1 MRVRSAAD
9 PSSPPFPPPPARA
22 QYQSGP
28 SHRGRLR
35 GPGWGVGGGGS
46 RMDPSQMEKKVSEHN
61 QSQRSSVQSL
71 FKVPLLFKDNTGAD
85 DDVGESRALD
95 SISEG
100 PSFQRQMTSTRIEPS
115 REGSKEGSGKKLTNV
130 GCLAVHIKKCRHF
143 SPRINLQYYT
153 NLFIRITVN
162 RVMKCTKSHCLNY
175 KNNEK
180 RPEIKF
186 EEVKYFSVQ
195 VPRRHDDE
203 RNMLHL
209 ELMEFDDLE
218 AYPVLLGSF
227 SLHLYEI
234 IQKGCF
240 TEEFFMKIRNLVVCR
255 VEVEFMFSYG
265 NFGYGFSHQLELEE
279 FGVHWKMI
287 NVQRGSLSQ
296 KLPFRPSAPGGLPK
310 RSELKPLQKLIQPSM
325 FMNVPPPVERTDPLT
340 NVITPQLI
348 EYPAFLSPDLNV
360 TLGNQQKQTHLSSPV
375 RLEKLQQ
382 QPRDRLDR
390 MKKEYRNLKTWEEKS
405 NYLDQILRMK
415 IEPKE
420 FEDSKDT
427 DDNDDMI
434 FNRATPFPA
443 SFFQTSEFSFK
454 KQEDKTL
461 PSELPVKIPE
471 VKKSLPLVEKR
482 TEPAVSHLFIQ
493 EDAKTK
499 NGSLPPEESTP
510 LPPVSIKGKNTFV
523 ESIDGRDKPVH
534 EMTEPEG
541 DTSEKQFTGSPSSEV
556 KLRQSRMSLE
566 KIELLQSE
574 TRLKGIILSPD
585 RRKKS
590 TDEGGLESKRQS
602 FKQES
607 KKSLG
612 FKELQ
617 DLKDIDAASKMTL
630 PRHVSFNISSEAL
643 ELPSNPGRINRGGT
657 DENISFIEE
666 DKSKDKK
673 TGREK
678 SEDEAKEVV
687 IKHTYVEDNSFRQ
700 ARPEGMPPFQGCQ
713 KPMISRERFE
723 PFLRNIHDI
732 PVEAEGDER
741 IQHVPICTV
750 VKKDSTNAEIIE
762 HEDQDPPYPPV
773 LSSLTVNSEHASW
786 ESNPDIFTI
795 KSLDTEEELE
805 RGLSK
810 FSMES
815 MSEET
820 AFSIDIDLIGKGQ
833 DNLLSELLDLKPSLE
848 KLQKTMVLKSILND
862 DLNDLSEELFAQPT
876 FIMEI
881 EVQKKTQTFLA
892 DDTSL
897 ENSDTDICDSA
908 QNEQIDLSGM
918 KISDSKSSKIDI
930 TNIQSEQIEVLGK
943 ISTSSKFSKHD
954 VKIVQSEQIEL
965 SRKPTSIP
973 KFSQNEL
980 KIVQSEQIE
989 LSRKPTSTP
998 KFSQNELKIVQS
1010 EQIELSRKPTSTPKF
1025 SQNELKIVQSEQI
1038 ELSGKPSL
1046 SPKFSQNELKLV
1058 QSEQI
1063 ELLGKISSSPKFSQN
1078 ELKLVPSG
1086 QIELLGKPSMSPK
1099 FSQNEL
1105 KLVQS
1110 GQIELSGKPSMSP
1123 KFSQNELKLAQSGQI
1138 ELLGKPSMSPK
1149 FSQNELKLAQSGQIE
1164 LSGKPSSSPKVSQY
1178 DLKSVHSEQIE
1189 LSGKPSSSPKVSQ
1202 YDLKSVHSEQ
1212 IELSGKPSSS
1222 PRVSQYD
1229 LKIVQSEQIEL
1240 SGKPSSSPKVSQY
1253 DLKSVHS
1260 EQIELSGKPSSSPRV
1275 SQYDLKIVQSEQ
1287 IELLEKPSS
1296 SPRVSQYDLKIVQ
1309 NEQIE
1314 LSEKQSPS
1322 PKVSKSDIRSVHSEQ
1337 IELSGKLSPSPE
1349 VSQYDLKSVQSE
1361 ETELSG
1367 KLSPSPKLS
1376 KSDVRSVQ
1384 SEEIE
1389 LSGKL
1394 SPSPKLSKS
1403 DVRSVHSEEIE
1414 LSGELSSS
1422 PKLSQYDLKSVHSE
1436 QIELSGKLSP
1446 SPKVSQYDLKSVHSE
1461 ETELSG
1467 KLSPSP
1473 KVSKSDLKS
1482 VHSEQIELSGKPS
1495 PKVSKSDVKSV
1506 HSEHIELSGKL
1517 SPSPKVSQYDLK
1529 SVQSEQ
1535 IELSGKL
1542 SPSPKVSKSDVKSV
1556 HSEHIELLG
1565 KLSPSP
1571 KVSQYDLKS
1580 VQSEQIE
1587 LSEKISSTSKSSKH
1601 EPKIVQS
1608 GQIELSRKP
1617 SLSSRSSKH
1626 ELKIVQSEQMKE
1638 LSGKP
1643 SSSSKSSKHELK
1655 IVHSE
1660 QMKELSGKPSSS
1672 SKSSKHD
1679 LKIVQSEQ
1687 LKELSGKPSSRS
1699 SKNAIKIVQSEQLNE
1714 LSGKPSLSS
1723 RSSKHELKIV
1733 HSEQMKELSGKPSS
1747 SSKSSKHELKI
1758 VHSEQ
1763 IELSG
1768 KLSPSPKSVSKE
1780 AMNIEILSESQ
1791 VVGLTEEVEE
1801 CHISETFEEPEEQP
1815 SIVEGDLSSRRKHSF
1830 KKKHPEECSQKSSEG
1845 AIQSLSS
1852 EKSERPED
1860 MEHVE
1865 PISPEP
1871 VTELDL
1877 QHSLTVWNGN
1887 LASTSQESH
1896 ESKHLE
1902 VDIAKS
1908 KSYVRHIFLQ
1918 AFPSDSGLDS
1928 NIVSV
1933 IELDKDHYQG
1943 SWVETDI
1950 GSPDE
1955 RSPGIEEFPRDKND
1969 SLLMKKLD
1977 GEKSEKK
1984 DLSSVLDNTSTYIM
1998 HKLSESDRTSI
2009 KSFVSN
2015 VYSNFPTEN
2024 ITELH
2029 LTKEAEV
2036 EKEKQVN
2043 FVAHDKEHHEEIHA
2057 KTIRILDKSDDINVK
2072 SVARPKHTSF
2082 KECLSGSEAELL
2094 TADLNKHIQDFLL
2107 ERLSGSEKISKEELP
2122 KIFENLYLI
2131 YDKIG
2136 IPTSFK
2142 AEISG
2147 KDYPGSFSE
2156 TSAKSTSAN
2165 QTSFDDGNLQIRLR
2179 DLISEILQQYLLR
2192 SKYSERESE
2201 QRDQNLPP
2209 YKIRTIPFS
2218 HEVKR
2223 DFSEGSLSGES
2234 DIRSLSN
2241 QSIQD
2246 LLSVVSETEL
2256 VHLKS
2261 DLSKCIQSLFIER
2274 LSNMGLIT
2282 EKEFRALNEN
2292 LSLINSSDRPLKFLS
2307 SDLKGLSQILG
2318 KSSEKPCYKTLSRNV
2333 SEEVIDERFS
2343 NAELARKL
2351 EREYFA
2357 LHSYKRKPSFVR
2369 EEEKQYTRERV
2380 GKQGGKNS
2388 KKSSQEFLFNNSTER
2403 ITKLVFRREQK
2414 DHNFMQLPQV
2424 EKTGF
2429 EEEIQDLH
2437 GWYNKPKITHSK
2449 ATVKIKP
2456 LDRKD
2461 HVNIYKVTVKER
2473 SEPIIIPSDENS
2485 EIQSEL
2491 KEYFYKS
2498 KLPSSS
2504 NSFYL
2509 NSDNEEESKLKDQ
2522 CYGKSKENS
2531 KKKPLLTVAQFQKE
2545 LQAVYVKPKEATIE
2559 RCVSPP
2565 PTDYS
2570 SRIVEIN
2577 TSKPSLFPEV
2587 LKTESSRPKFR
2598 REREYVE
2605 KQKRPLYRTAKIL
2618 AASQPATRLLLKKSP
2633 QRTLLFP
2640 WSGKRNIH
2648 DSSEN
2653 KKEELHL
2660 TSYKHLEKAKARA
2673 RFDLGRSPDD
2683 KQYCKNFSRPN
2694 TAPEFNKRLKE
2705 SLGKFANPR
2714 LVSAGL
2720 FQVPNVGL
2728 EEYNQRKDLKDLEK
2742 CSIICDI
2749 LQLLNSSY
2757 VKRKYEDD

>member
-115 REGSKEGSGKKLTNV
+115 REGSKEGSGKKLTNMLKKTNRNDSTDSDVQEVPALVPFGDVV

-240 TEEFFMKIRNLVVCR
+240 TEEFFMKIRNL
-255 VEVEFMFSYG
+255 
-265 NFGYGFSHQLELEE
+265 
-279 FGVHWKMI
+279 
-287 NVQRGSLSQ
+287 
-296 KLPFRPSAPGGLPK
+296 
-310 RSELKPLQKLIQPSM
+310 LKPLQKLIQPSM

>member
-115 REGSKEGSGKKLTNV
+115 REGSKEGSGKKLTNMLKKTNRNDSTDSDVQEVPALVPFGDVV

-265 NFGYGFSHQLELEE
+265 NFGYGFSHQL
-279 FGVHWKMI
+279 
-287 NVQRGSLSQ
+287 
-296 KLPFRPSAPGGLPK
+296 
-310 RSELKPLQKLIQPSM
+310 KPLQKLIQPSM

-420 FEDSKDT
+420 FEDSK
-427 DDNDDMI
+427 
-434 FNRATPFPA
+434 
-443 SFFQTSEFSFK
+443 
-454 KQEDKTL
+454 
-461 PSELPVKIPE
+461 LPVKIPE

>member
-115 REGSKEGSGKKLTNV
+115 REGSKEGSGKKLTNMLKKTNRNDSTDSDVQEVPALVPFGDVV

-234 IQKGCF
+234 IQ
-240 TEEFFMKIRNLVVCR
+240 
-255 VEVEFMFSYG
+255 
-265 NFGYGFSHQLELEE
+265 
-279 FGVHWKMI
+279 
-287 NVQRGSLSQ
+287 
-296 KLPFRPSAPGGLPK
+296 
-310 RSELKPLQKLIQPSM
+310 LKPLQKLIQPSM

>member
-130 GCLAVHIKKCRHF
+130 
-143 SPRINLQYYT
+143 
-153 NLFIRITVN
+153 
-162 RVMKCTKSHCLNY
+162 
-175 KNNEK
+175 
-180 RPEIKF
+180 
-186 EEVKYFSVQ
+186 
-195 VPRRHDDE
+195 PRRHDDE

-265 NFGYGFSHQLELEE
+265 NFGYGFSHQ
-279 FGVHWKMI
+279 
-287 NVQRGSLSQ
+287 
-296 KLPFRPSAPGGLPK
+296 
-310 RSELKPLQKLIQPSM
+310 LKPLQKLIQPSM